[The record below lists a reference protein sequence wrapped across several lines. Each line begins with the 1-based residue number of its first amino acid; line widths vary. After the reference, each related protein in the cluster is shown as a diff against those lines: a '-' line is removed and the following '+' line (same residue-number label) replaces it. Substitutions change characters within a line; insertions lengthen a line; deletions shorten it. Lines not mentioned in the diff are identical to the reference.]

1 MAKKDLTREQ
11 LSESFSIACL
21 RLHDEI
27 TKFYE
32 DLHDNDGGPC
42 INPGIVANMI
52 TVARVIINHELDFI
66 KEASYQH
73 FEANYDQS
81 EQAEILFGYGEGS

>member
-1 MAKKDLTREQ
+1 
-11 LSESFSIACL
+11 
-21 RLHDEI
+21 
-27 TKFYE
+27 
-32 DLHDNDGGPC
+32 
-42 INPGIVANMI
+42 VANMI

-81 EQAEILFGYGEGS
+81 EQAEILFGDGEGS

>member
-1 MAKKDLTREQ
+1 MAKKDLTKEQ
-11 LSESFSIACL
+11 LSESYSIACL
-21 RLHDEI
+21 RLQKYI
-27 TKFYE
+27 TEFYE
-32 DLHDNDGGPC
+32 DLHEKDGSPC

-52 TVARVIINHELDFI
+52 AVARVIINHELDFI

-81 EQAEILFGYGEGS
+81 EQAEILFGDGEGS

>member
-1 MAKKDLTREQ
+1 MAKKDLTKKQ
-11 LSESFSIACL
+11 LSESYSTACL
-21 RLHDEI
+21 RLHDEV

-32 DLHDNDGGPC
+32 DLHDSKGEPC

-52 TVARVIINHELDFI
+52 SVVRTMINHELDFI

-81 EQAEILFGYGEGS
+81 EQAEILFGDGESS

>member
-11 LSESFSIACL
+11 LSDSYSIACL

-27 TKFYE
+27 TKLYE
-32 DLHDNDGGPC
+32 DLHGDKGMPC
-42 INPGIVANMI
+42 TSSGLVHNM
-52 TVARVIINHELDFI
+52 VSAVRAIINHELDFI

-81 EQAEILFGYGEGS
+81 EQAEILFGDGEGS

>member
-1 MAKKDLTREQ
+1 MAKRDLTKEQ

-32 DLHDNDGGPC
+32 DLHDVDGGPC

-52 TVARVIINHELDFI
+52 TVAKVIINHDIDFI

-81 EQAEILFGYGEGS
+81 EQAEHLLGNGEGT

>member
-1 MAKKDLTREQ
+1 MAKKDLTEEQ
-11 LSESFSIACL
+11 LSESYSIACL

-27 TKFYE
+27 TKLYE
-32 DLHDNDGGPC
+32 DLHGNEGDPC
-42 INPGIVANMI
+42 TSSGLVHNM
-52 TVARVIINHELDFI
+52 VSAVRAIINHELDFI

-81 EQAEILFGYGEGS
+81 EQAEILFGDGEGS

>member
-11 LSESFSIACL
+11 LSESFSIACM
-21 RLHDEI
+21 RLHNEI
-27 TKFYE
+27 TRLYE
-32 DLHDNDGGPC
+32 DLHDNEGGPC

-52 TVARVIINHELDFI
+52 AASRVIINHELDFI

-81 EQAEILFGYGEGS
+81 EQAEILFGDGEGS